1 VKCEFININEISID
15 NIETYEKCNKNEA
28 RDIAKFVNL
37 LSKCCRDVKICICDV
52 QITEECCLAC
62 VEEYKQ
68 GAFDLLIMDS
78 KRRYHKVELKLGI
91 KQRRL
96 IQRFDSI
103 IGEIIQKFLKCC
115 EDESGSEKKYVVFS
129 FNNRD
134 AFLTRGLI
142 NRLNREKIQLLLI
155 SDLYGRECPF
165 R

>member
-1 VKCEFININEISID
+1 VKCEFIDINKISSD
-15 NIETYEKCNKNEA
+15 NIEIYEKCNRNEW
-28 RDIAKFVNL
+28 RDIAKFINL
-37 LSKCCRDVKICICDV
+37 LLKCCREVKICICDV
-52 QITEECCLAC
+52 QIIEDCYLAC
-62 VEEYKQ
+62 VNEYKQ
-68 GAFDLLIMDS
+68 GAFDLLIVDS

-91 KQRRL
+91 KQKRL

-103 IGEIIQKFLKCC
+103 VGEITQKFLKCC

-134 AFLTRGLI
+134 ALKISSLI

-155 SDLYGRECPF
+155 SDLNGQKCPF